1 MHPQFLLPAL
11 NFVIPALEV
20 PQLAPYA
27 AKALKNICD
36 TCRESLVEAID
47 AFMTVFANVE
57 KAIDPSI
64 KGSVVYSIAT
74 VIQTLPVE
82 RSIGPLVVSAILY
95 SFQAYKSPPKS
106 RSFNC
111 YFVSIVGLTRR
122 YLYAIKR
129 LYGDQETEARGR
141 KQRGSQ
147 DPSDSCKWRD

>member
-82 RSIGPLVVSAILY
+82 RSIGPLVVSVILY
-95 SFQAYKSPPKS
+95 SF
-106 RSFNC
+106 
-111 YFVSIVGLTRR
+111 
-122 YLYAIKR
+122 
-129 LYGDQETEARGR
+129 
-141 KQRGSQ
+141 
-147 DPSDSCKWRD
+147 

>member
-95 SFQAYKSPPKS
+95 SLRAYETPPKS
-106 RSFNC
+106 SSLFFNC
-111 YFVSIVGLTRR
+111 CFVSIVGLTGR
-122 YLYAIKR
+122 YFYAIKR
-129 LYGDQETEARGR
+129 VYGDQETEARRR
-141 KQRGSQ
+141 K
-147 DPSDSCKWRD
+147 

>member
-1 MHPQFLLPAL
+1 MLSGILIGSYADWFKVHPQFLLPAL

-82 RSIGPLVVSAILY
+82 RSIGPLVVSDGLY
-95 SFQAYKSPPKS
+95 FDFASMA
-106 RSFNC
+106 
-111 YFVSIVGLTRR
+111 SIGSLHGL
-122 YLYAIKR
+122 
-129 LYGDQETEARGR
+129 D
-141 KQRGSQ
+141 
-147 DPSDSCKWRD
+147 CH